1 MKNILKVISSFRINS
16 FSELNYKNR
25 KMFKILVT
33 VLAIIFITE
42 AFLLDKKG
50 LLLSAFAVFG
60 CLKVAHDY
68 KDWVVFKYAHYI
80 SAAIIFIAP
89 VVYGGLWTLIVPILV
104 TGYLYLKERDRD
116 IHLLVFELLLF
127 LTTQISILL

>member
-1 MKNILKVISSFRINS
+1 MKILDFISKLKINS
-16 FSELNYKNR
+16 FSELNYVNAKT
-25 KMFKILVT
+25 FKILVT
-33 VLAIIFITE
+33 ILAIIFASE

-60 CLKVAHDY
+60 CLKVANNY
-68 KDWVVFKYAHYI
+68 KEWVVFKYTHYI
-80 SAAIIFIAP
+80 LAVIIFIAP
-89 VVYGGLWTLIVPILV
+89 VAYGGLWTLIVPILA
-104 TGYLYLKERDRD
+104 TGYLYLKEKARD